1 MDTTILENLGLSK
14 GEIKVYLVLLELGSN
29 KVGRIIESS
38 GMASSAVHNSINSLI
53 DKGLVSYIKRG
64 QIKFYQAVPP
74 KQLVD
79 FVEDKKKKV
88 LSLLPELELKQK
100 LAGEKQEAEIFEGT
114 KGIITMLNLL
124 IENTKKNDE
133 YLFFAINV
141 EEQNEEI
148 QKFFLQYDLK
158 RKEKK
163 LILRGLAPKELKPL
177 FVNRPIMKMKYP
189 SFPILSNI
197 SICNDKI
204 AFFSYGEKPVGY
216 LIQSEQ
222 ISKMYKDYFERIW
235 EIC

>member
-38 GMASSAVHNSINSLI
+38 EMASSAVHNSVNSLV

-64 QIKFYQAVPP
+64 QIKFYQAVSP

-79 FVEDKKKKV
+79 FIEDKKKKV

-100 LAGEKQEAEIFEGT
+100 LSGEKQEAEIFEGT

-163 LILRGLAPKELKPL
+163 LVLRGLAPRGLKP
-177 FVNRPIMKMKYP
+177 FFAHRPIMKMKYP
-189 SFPILSNI
+189 SFPIPSNI

-216 LIQSEQ
+216 LIRSKQ
-222 ISKMYKDYFERIW
+222 ISGMYKDYFEQIW
-235 EIC
+235 ESC